1 MIARSITGR
10 IARLERYRRPG
21 SFYVLNI
28 STPPTS
34 EELAALEQAKAA
46 GRRFAVLP
54 RTCGS
59 VKEWLAFHAP
69 RGELQ

>member
-1 MIARSITGR
+1 MSK
-10 IARLERYRRPG
+10 LERRRRPG

-34 EELAALEQAKAA
+34 EELAAIEQDKAA
-46 GRRFAVLP
+46 SHRFAVLP
-54 RTCGS
+54 RACGS
-59 VKEWLAFHAP
+59 VREWLAFHAP